1 MRRTAVLVAGMHRSG
16 TSALTRLFVGL
27 GCDAPRTL
35 MQADAHN
42 ALGYWESS
50 VIAELNEAVLASA
63 GSSWDDSGP
72 FNPGWQASP
81 AAAPYRER
89 ALEALEREF
98 GDSPLFVLKDPRIC
112 RLLTFWKAVVAQFG
126 AEPCVAIPVRN
137 PMEVAASLA
146 QRDLIEEPLGALLW
160 LRNVLDAEAG
170 CRDDTRVF
178 IRYDD
183 LLANW
188 ESVAE
193 RLGRK
198 LSIVW
203 PRRSGQAALDIEENL
218 LSTLKHQVRADADV
232 HEAPG
237 VADWVKITYAILTRW
252 ARDDVR
258 AGDEVRLEATRS
270 AFDEAEAA
278 FRRSL
283 ALGLRA
289 RQKEAR
295 LDGELAERQREV
307 EALAARVDAK
317 DRQLADLGSA
327 LTERDVRI
335 DALEHQ
341 VLGRDGRLE
350 ALERRVLGRDG
361 RVDALER
368 RVLSLDGQIDAKD
381 RQLADLGSALTER
394 DVRIDAL
401 EHQVLGRDGQIDAK
415 DRQLADLGNTLTERD
430 VRIDALEHQVLDRD
444 GQIDAK
450 DRQLADLGSALTER
464 DGQIDAKDRQ
474 LADLGSALT
483 ERDVRIDAL
492 EHQVLDRD
500 GQIDAKDRQL
510 ADLGSA
516 LTEQDVRIDALE
528 HQMLG
533 RDGQIDAKDR
543 QLADLG
549 SALAERDGQ
558 IDAKDRQL
566 ADLGSAL
573 TERDVRIDALE
584 TQVLDQDRRIDAA
597 EVRARAQA
605 QEVDAL
611 HASTSWR
618 VTRPLRG
625 AKRIWAAASRNG
637 AKALGFAFMLPAR
650 LAWRLLPLPKARKE
664 HIRRAALRRLPKRLA
679 GHNAS
684 LYDRAGGYVHAS
696 RLDLADYNH
705 RAAQGKGAVPILF
718 DPDWYLAN
726 NEDVRLGGVD
736 PIGHYLEWGAVE
748 GRLPMPIASDD
759 IEPMIESLH
768 RLDLKDSS
776 AFSFDGAFYKALHPD
791 LASLDDAALAQHH
804 EAHGRAESRV
814 ASKGEF
820 VDQLCR
826 HPAEI
831 PLDFHADEYI
841 GLYPD
846 LSGFAERPALEA
858 LRHYMLHGRWE
869 PRLHTL
875 RGDAPSPTRQAAEAP
890 SIAGERRPLCV
901 LAHVYYPDL
910 WPELCTYIDN
920 LPPASYDLYVN
931 LVDATFSQE
940 MLAAVRTAYPVAR
953 VYISE
958 NIGRDIG
965 GYFQLLSNIRMEDYA
980 AFCLLH
986 TKRSPHMAPGEVQ
999 RWRRKLLMPLLGS
1012 PERASE
1018 NLERMC
1024 ADGAIGQLG
1033 AEACRYTE
1041 LNDNPEKYFDALKR
1055 LDIHE
1060 NTAHVEFLSGT
1071 MMFVRSEVLRRV
1083 FEGLRD
1089 VPFEAGDGGSLAFH
1103 RDGQWAHAVERAIGA
1118 VVRDMGYRF
1127 EWRAAEGA

>member
-1 MRRTAVLVAGMHRSG
+1 MRRVAVLVAGMHRSG
-16 TSALTRLFVGL
+16 TSALTRLLVGL
-27 GCDAPRTL
+27 GCDAPRTR
-35 MQADAHN
+35 MQADPHN

-50 VIAELNEAVLASA
+50 VIVDLNDAVLASA

-72 FNPGWQASP
+72 FNPGWHASP
-81 AAAPYRER
+81 VAAPFRER

-112 RLLTFWKAVVAQFG
+112 RLLAFWKSVVAQFG

-170 CRDDTRVF
+170 CRDDTRAF

-188 ESVAE
+188 ESAAE

-198 LSIVW
+198 LSIAW
-203 PRRSGQAALDIEENL
+203 PRRSGRAALDIEENL
-218 LSTLKHQVRADADV
+218 PRTLKHQVRADADV
-232 HEAPG
+232 QGAPG
-237 VADWVKITYAILTRW
+237 LADWVKGSYAILNRW

-258 AGDEVRLEATRS
+258 TGDEVRLEETKA

-278 FRRSL
+278 FRRPL
-283 ALGLRA
+283 TLGLRA
-289 RQKEAR
+289 RQQEAR
-295 LDGELAERQREV
+295 LDGELAERRREV
-307 EALAARVDAK
+307 DALAAKIDSKDSQLAELGSALTERDGRIDALEHQVRDRDGQIAAKDRQLADLGSALTERDGQIAAKDRQLADLGSALTERDGQIAAK

-335 DALEHQ
+335 DALEH
-341 VLGRDGRLE
+341 
-350 ALERRVLGRDG
+350 RVLGRDG
-361 RVDALER
+361 RIDALER
-368 RVLSLDGQIDAKD
+368 R
-381 RQLADLGSALTER
+381 AL
-394 DVRIDAL
+394 
-401 EHQVLGRDGQIDAK
+401 
-415 DRQLADLGNTLTERD
+415 
-430 VRIDALEHQVLDRD
+430 
-444 GQIDAK
+444 
-450 DRQLADLGSALTER
+450 ER

-474 LADLGSALT
+474 LADLGGALT

-492 EHQVLDRD
+492 ERQVL
-500 GQIDAKDRQL
+500 
-510 ADLGSA
+510 
-516 LTEQDVRIDALE
+516 
-528 HQMLG
+528 
-533 RDGQIDAKDR
+533 
-543 QLADLG
+543 
-549 SALAERDGQ
+549 ERDGQ
-558 IDAKDRQL
+558 IAAKDRQL

-584 TQVLDQDRRIDAA
+584 TQVLDQDGRIDAA

-605 QEVDAL
+605 QELDAL
-611 HASTSWR
+611 HASASWR

-637 AKALGFAFMLPAR
+637 AKVLGFAFMLPAR

-664 HIRRAALRRLPKRLA
+664 SIRRTALRRLPKRLA

-684 LYDRAGGYVHAS
+684 LYDRAGGYVHAN

-726 NEDVRLGGVD
+726 NEDVWLGGVD

-748 GRLPMPIASDD
+748 GRLPLPIEPDD

-768 RLDLKDSS
+768 RLDLKDPS

-791 LASLDDAALAQHH
+791 LASLDDAALARHH

-841 GLYPD
+841 DLYPD

-875 RGDAPSPTRQAAEAP
+875 RGDAPSPTRQAAEAAP
-890 SIAGERRPLCV
+890 IAGERRQLCV
-901 LAHVYYPDL
+901 LVHVYYPDL

-940 MLAAVRTAYPVAR
+940 LLAAVRTAYPAAR

-1018 NLERMC
+1018 NLELMC
-1024 ADGAIGQLG
+1024 ADDAIGQLG

-1041 LNDNPEKYFDALKR
+1041 LNDNPEKYFDALER

-1060 NTAHVEFLSGT
+1060 DTAHVEFLSGT
-1071 MMFVRSEVLRRV
+1071 MMFVRSEVLHRV

-1127 EWRAAEGA
+1127 EWRSAEGA

>member
-1 MRRTAVLVAGMHRSG
+1 MKRVAVLVAGMHRSG
-16 TSALTRLFVGL
+16 TSALTRLCVGL
-27 GCDAPRTL
+27 GCDAPRTP

-72 FNPGWQASP
+72 FNAEWHASP

-112 RLLTFWKAVVAQFG
+112 RLLTFWKAALAQFG
-126 AEPCVAIPVRN
+126 AAPRIAIPVRN

-160 LRNVLDAEAG
+160 LRNVLDAEAS
-170 CRDDTRVF
+170 CRDDARAF

-188 ESVAE
+188 ESAAE
-193 RLGRK
+193 RLGRE
-198 LSIVW
+198 LSIAW
-203 PRRSGQAALDIEENL
+203 PRRSGQAALDIDENL
-218 LSTLKHQVRADADV
+218 PRSLRHQVRADADV
-232 HEAPG
+232 HDAPA
-237 VADWVKITYAILTRW
+237 VADWVKATYAILTRW

-258 AGDEVRLEATRS
+258 AGDAASLEATRA
-270 AFDEAEAA
+270 AFDAAEAA
-278 FRRSL
+278 FRRPL

-289 RQKEAR
+289 RQREAR
-295 LDGELAERQREV
+295 LDVELTERRREM
-307 EALAARVDAK
+307 EALAAEIHAK
-317 DRQLADLGSA
+317 DSQLADLG
-327 LTERDVRI
+327 
-335 DALEHQ
+335 
-341 VLGRDGRLE
+341 G
-350 ALERRVLGRDG
+350 
-361 RVDALER
+361 
-368 RVLSLDGQIDAKD
+368 
-381 RQLADLGSALTER
+381 ALTER

-415 DRQLADLGNTLTERD
+415 DRQLAELGSTLTERD
-430 VRIDALEHQVLDRD
+430 GRID
-444 GQIDAK
+444 G
-450 DRQLADLGSALTER
+450 
-464 DGQIDAKDRQ
+464 
-474 LADLGSALT
+474 
-483 ERDVRIDAL
+483 
-492 EHQVLDRD
+492 
-500 GQIDAKDRQL
+500 
-510 ADLGSA
+510 
-516 LTEQDVRIDALE
+516 
-528 HQMLG
+528 
-533 RDGQIDAKDR
+533 
-543 QLADLG
+543 
-549 SALAERDGQ
+549 
-558 IDAKDRQL
+558 
-566 ADLGSAL
+566 
-573 TERDVRIDALE
+573 LE
-584 TQVLDQDRRIDAA
+584 TQVRDQDKRIDAA
-597 EVRARAQA
+597 EVRSRARAQ
-605 QEVDAL
+605 EIDAL
-611 HASTSWR
+611 LASTSWR
-618 VTRPLRG
+618 ITRPLRG
-625 AKRIWAAASRNG
+625 AKRLWAAASRNG
-637 AKALGFAFMLPAR
+637 AQVLGFAFMLPAR

-664 HIRRAALRRLPKRLA
+664 SIRRAALQRLPKRLA

-718 DPDWYLAN
+718 DGDWYLAN
-726 NEDVRLGGVD
+726 NEDVRLAGVD
-736 PIGHYLEWGAVE
+736 PLAHYLEGGAAE
-748 GRLPMPIASDD
+748 GRLPMPIEPDD

-768 RLDLKDSS
+768 RLNLKDPG
-776 AFSFDGAFYKALHPD
+776 AFRFDGAFYKVLYPD

-841 GLYPD
+841 DLYPD

-890 SIAGERRPLCV
+890 PIAGERRPLCV

-920 LPPASYDLYVN
+920 LPPVSYDLYVN

-940 MLAAVRTAYPVAR
+940 LLAAIRAAYPTAR

-965 GYFQLLSNIRMEDYA
+965 GYFQLLGNIRMEDYA

-1018 NLERMC
+1018 NLELMC
-1024 ADGAIGQLG
+1024 ADDAIGQLG
-1033 AEACRYTE
+1033 AEACRYAE

-1055 LDIHE
+1055 LGIHE
-1060 NTAHVEFLSGT
+1060 DAAPVEFLSGT

-1083 FEGLRD
+1083 FECLRD